1 MLVNKLYMEIYIYI
15 CLPFVMS
22 LGDAA
27 STTVHRQTAVHRC
40 TVLFPQHRPHIGP
53 APSKQ
58 TWLSHWFKIN
68 NTVQVE

>member
-1 MLVNKLYMEIYIYI
+1 MLVNKMYMYFS
-15 CLPFVMS
+15 LPFVMS

-40 TVLFPQHRPHIGP
+40 TVLFPHHCPHIGP
-53 APSKQ
+53 APPKQ
-58 TWLSHWFKIN
+58 TWLSHWFNIN